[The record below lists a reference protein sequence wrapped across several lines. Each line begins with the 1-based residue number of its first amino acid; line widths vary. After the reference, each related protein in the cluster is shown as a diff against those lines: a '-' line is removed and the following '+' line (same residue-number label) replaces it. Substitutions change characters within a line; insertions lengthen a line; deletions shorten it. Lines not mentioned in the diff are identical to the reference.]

1 MTLMDGNRLKR
12 ERVAELMVGVF
23 LFAVLFAWGFV
34 QPITEQPDERCRYV
48 IPYFIYSHG
57 RLPVGTEAE
66 VIMSTY
72 GISYAFFPG
81 LPYIFMA
88 LFMKITSFFTTNAY
102 VLLMSAR
109 VVNMLAGIGAY
120 CFIRKTAK
128 KLFAEL
134 EAGWLFTLAASF
146 WPQVLFIFTYVN
158 CDAFAYLSCS
168 VMVYALVSGL
178 YEGWTRKNYVTL
190 AVGVSVCAL
199 SYYNAYGMIVASV
212 LIFVLSFFRGKKERQ
227 QNQEP
232 AFDVKGCLRI
242 GVTIVFICLVLAGW
256 WFIRNM
262 VLYDGDLFGMEAN
275 RKLAEVHAIDAY
287 KPSMKVTLKNSGNPW
302 YCLIVN
308 EQFRFL
314 LKQSFFARFGNMTV
328 LAPNYIIR
336 GFKMIVFIG
345 AIGLLLPNRKKTFT
359 GIKRAAFAAGML
371 IEAGITLVL
380 TYWYSYA
387 SDYQP
392 QGRYLLPAV
401 IPLLCITCTGIQ
413 NITVLIKHERFK
425 WLKARTMIVR
435 ILYAGSMFYIA
446 ISTIGCVRL
455 IWRQYGAQLSETL
468 GLVFHGGPI

>member
-1 MTLMDGNRLKR
+1 MKANRLKK
-12 ERVAELMVGVF
+12 EQIAEIAVGVF

-57 RLPVGTEAE
+57 RLPVGNEAE

-88 LFMKITSFFTTNAY
+88 LFMKITSFFTRNAY

-109 VVNMLAGIGAY
+109 VVNMLAGVGAY

-128 KLFAEL
+128 KLFAEP
-134 EAGWLFTLAASF
+134 ETGWFFTLAASF

-178 YEGWTRKNYVTL
+178 REGWTRGHNYVTL

-212 LIFVLSFFRGKKERQ
+212 LIFVLSFFQEKKNKYQARL
-227 QNQEP
+227 
-232 AFDVKGCLRI
+232 FDLKNCLRI
-242 GVTIVFICLVLAGW
+242 GLIITAICFVLAGW
-256 WFIRNM
+256 WFIRNL

-275 RKLAEVHAIDAY
+275 RRLAEVHAIDAY
-287 KPSMKVTLKNSGNPW
+287 KPSMKVTLRNSGNPW
-302 YCLIVN
+302 YCLIVS

-345 AIGLLLPNRKKTFT
+345 ALGLLIPNRRKTFT
-359 GIKRAAFAAGML
+359 GIKRAAFALGML
-371 IEAGITLVL
+371 SAAGITFVL

-387 SDYQP
+387 NDYQP

-401 IPLLCITCTGIQ
+401 IPILCITCTGIQ
-413 NITVLIKHERFK
+413 NITVFVKNEKWK
-425 WLKARTMIVR
+425 WLKARTIAVSL
-435 ILYAGSMFYIA
+435 LYAGSMIYIA

-455 IWRQYGAQLSETL
+455 IWRQYGAQLTETL
-468 GLVFHGGPI
+468 GLVFQGGPI

>member
-1 MTLMDGNRLKR
+1 MGMDRLKR
-12 ERVAELMVGVF
+12 ERIAEAAVGVF
-23 LFAVLFAWGFV
+23 LFTVLFGWGFV

-48 IPYFIYSHG
+48 IPYFIFEHG

-88 LFMKITSFFTTNAY
+88 LFMKLISFFTSNSYA
-102 VLLMSAR
+102 LLMSAR
-109 VVNMLAGIGAY
+109 VVNMLAGVVSY

-128 KLFAEL
+128 KLFAEP
-134 EAGWLFTLAASF
+134 ETGWLFTFAAAF

-168 VMVYALVSGL
+168 IMVYALVSGL
-178 YEGWTRKNYVTL
+178 REGWKRSNYVTL

-212 LIFVLSFFRGKKERQ
+212 LVFVLSFYQKKKNKYQ
-227 QNQEP
+227 TWV
-232 AFDVKGCLRI
+232 FDWGACLRI
-242 GVTIVFICLVLAGW
+242 GLIVTAICFALAGW
-256 WFIRNM
+256 WFIRNL
-262 VLYDGDLFGMEAN
+262 VLYDGDLFGMRAN
-275 RKLAEVHAIDAY
+275 RALAEVHAVDAY

-302 YCLIVN
+302 YCLLLN

-336 GFKMIVFIG
+336 GFKLIVFIG
-345 AIGLLLPNRKKTFT
+345 ALGLLLPNRRKAFT
-359 GIKRAAFAAGML
+359 GIKRAAFAAGMIL
-371 IEAGITLVL
+371 AAGITFGL

-387 SDYQP
+387 NDYQP

-401 IPLLCITCTGIQ
+401 IPLLCITCTGLQ
-413 NITVLIKHERFK
+413 NLTVFIRSEK
-425 WLKARTMIVR
+425 LKYFVKPRTIAVR
-435 ILYAGSMFYIA
+435 VLYLCGLCYII
-446 ISTIGCVRL
+446 ISTIGCVLL
-455 IWRQYGAQLSETL
+455 IWRQYGAQLAETMK
-468 GLVFHGGPI
+468 LVFEGGPI

>member
-1 MTLMDGNRLKR
+1 MNTNRLKK
-12 ERVAELMVGVF
+12 ERIAELAVGIF

-88 LFMKITSFFTTNAY
+88 LFMKIVSFFTTNAY
-102 VLLMSAR
+102 VMLMSAR
-109 VVNMLAGIGAY
+109 VVNMLAGVGTY
-120 CFIRKTAK
+120 CFVRKTAK
-128 KLFAEL
+128 KLFAEP
-134 EAGWLFTLAASF
+134 ETGWLFTIAASF

-168 VMVYALVSGL
+168 VMVYALVGGL
-178 YEGWTRKNYVTL
+178 REGWTRKNYVTL

-212 LIFVLSFFRGKKERQ
+212 LIFVLSFIQEKKNRYQ
-227 QNQEP
+227 TRV
-232 AFDVKGCLRI
+232 FDLKGCLRI
-242 GVTIVFICLVLAGW
+242 GLKITAIVFVLAGW

-262 VLYDGDLFGMEAN
+262 ALYDGDLFGMEAN
-275 RKLAEVHAIDAY
+275 RRLAEVHAIDAY
-287 KPSMKVTLKNSGNPW
+287 KPSLKVTLRNSGNPW
-302 YCLIVN
+302 YCLLIN

-336 GFKMIVFIG
+336 GFKMIVFVG
-345 AIGLLLPNRKKTFT
+345 ALGLLIPNRKKTFT
-359 GIKRAAFAAGML
+359 GIKRMAFAIGML
-371 IEAGITLVL
+371 SAAGITFAL

-387 SDYQP
+387 NDYQP

-401 IPLLCITCTGIQ
+401 IPLLCITCTGLQ
-413 NITVLIKHERFK
+413 NITVLIKHEKLK
-425 WLKARTMIVR
+425 WLKARTIAVR
-435 ILYAGSMFYIA
+435 ILYAGSLLYIA
-446 ISTIGCVRL
+446 VSTAGCVRL
-455 IWRQYGAQLSETL
+455 IWRQYGAQLQETL
-468 GLVFHGGPI
+468 RLVFQGGPL